1 MRSNYFLLEKEHWSQ
16 LALIGYIVTSSIA
29 FQAVAPIM
37 LGAMVDEL
45 GFTPQL
51 IGLTIAVTTF
61 GVAIAGLI
69 VPFIVER
76 FGMLLL
82 IRLGLATLII
92 VECFEA
98 FTTDATTILIFRFV
112 AGLAGGITYSAGL
125 GAYAALKQPIRGFST
140 YTIVFCIFSGLVLL
154 ALPYIMDWGSLRMGY
169 FTLIGLSFIG
179 WLLTPVF
186 KPFISKSKTRKIDTS
201 IFQLLKHR
209 NIIFTIVAYFALQGG
224 SVALFSYLERI
235 GVERAFSK
243 EFIGFV
249 LSLVGFFGLAGAT
262 LVTFV
267 RDKIHPVRAVS
278 IGFPFLFLSLFIL
291 YSTNMPIAFF
301 VAILFFGVAWGF
313 VLPFY
318 QGLQASYDTKG
329 RIVSIGA
336 FTNMMGQ
343 SAGPAMA
350 AVLVSY
356 TAFSEVIW
364 ISVVLYTLSILT
376 VIPAILGI
384 YPRD

>member
-1 MRSNYFLLEKEHWSQ
+1 MEKEHWSQ
-16 LALIGYIVTSSIA
+16 LVLIGYIVTSSIA

-51 IGLTIAVTTF
+51 IGLTMAVTTF

-69 VPFIVER
+69 VPFISER

-82 IRLGLATLII
+82 IRLGLATLI
-92 VECFEA
+92 VFECFEA
-98 FTTDATTILIFRFV
+98 FTTNATAILVFRFI
-112 AGLAGGITYSAGL
+112 GGFAGGISYAASL

-140 YTIVFCIFSGLVLL
+140 YTIVFCIFSGFTLL
-154 ALPYIMDWGSLRMGY
+154 TLPYIIDWGRLQMGY
-169 FTLIGLSFIG
+169 FMLIAFACIAL
-179 WLLTPVF
+179 LLTPVF
-186 KPFISKSKTRKIDTS
+186 KPYVSKSEARKVDTS
-201 IFQLLKHR
+201 VFQLLKHR

-249 LSLVGFFGLAGAT
+249 LSLVGFFGLAGAI

-267 RDKIHPVRAVS
+267 RDKIHPVKAVS

-291 YSTNMPIAFF
+291 YNTDMPIAFF

-318 QGLQASYDTKG
+318 QGLQAAYDTKG

-350 AVLVSY
+350 AILVSY
-356 TAFSEVIW
+356 TTFSEVIW
-364 ISVVLYTLSILT
+364 ISLVLYILSVLT

-384 YPRD
+384 YPRA